1 MRDKIT
7 EKDQALAF
15 PNAQQDKWTDRP
27 GWELM
32 QVLRG
37 IRRRVA
43 PYGTQRDRVLSR
55 GLHRFRRAPNT
66 DLSPSPPESVIEG
79 ILDSPA
85 PDSSCHGALS
95 VAGWAVSP
103 RGAIEHIRILLEGQL
118 IGEASYGWIRPDVV
132 ATHPHISK
140 AACGYAGNFVINP
153 RRTGVGPANVIVQI
167 NDAVGNMLE
176 YNRSIVIVEPP
187 SGLYSQSHPEV
198 EIDVEDLM
206 TRIDQV
212 IAESQLEEADH
223 WKRPSDEVMELLDVD
238 PSDAAVGL
246 FAPTM
251 NSKGQ
256 DAQEVPKYDLICQVT
271 GSPNREGFWKSGA
284 QSVRN
289 INAAL
294 SVIGTS
300 LQDYHRVLDFGCGCG
315 RILLHL
321 TDVARDMELYG
332 VDVDAEAIA
341 WAQRHIPCARVSVN
355 RPLPPL
361 DFPSESFD
369 LIFSHSVLTHLD
381 EEYQDA
387 WLAELRRVSRPE
399 GIVLLTVH
407 GDYPFQ
413 TLLAKLRS
421 KGKDAARLLK
431 TLHQKGILF
440 YDQDVWKGGP
450 FPEYYHSTFHMPWYV
465 FQHWSTF
472 FDVKGYL
479 VRGALDYED
488 IVVLQRKQDDNK
500 SAGAIQPIGNS
511 LALPFAFRPNTLDQA
526 IFNAVY
532 RENEYRLPTRFA
544 SEDIIIDLGAH
555 IGSFCYA
562 VLTRGANHV
571 YGYEASREN
580 WELAKRALRTF
591 GRRVQLHPQAVWRS
605 DREGDTLFL
614 SPYDMA
620 GSITNTGAVTV
631 WNEQTGTEKLDVVSL
646 DEIINQVT
654 DHGQKRVRLIK
665 VDCEGSEYPILYTAH
680 TLHLVDG
687 LCGEYH
693 NLDRLIKA
701 IPERIRVEG
710 FEAYNGKGLGDYLQR
725 LGFTVELAPYDDHIG
740 FFFAHRN
747 QVKAVR

>member
-7 EKDQALAF
+7 EKAQALPF
-15 PNAQQDKWTDRP
+15 LKGEQDKWTDRP
-27 GWELM
+27 SWELM

-55 GLHRFRRAPNT
+55 GLHSLRRARNT

-79 ILDSPA
+79 ILDSPP
-85 PDSSCHGALS
+85 PDSSCHGALN

-103 RGAIEHIRILLEGQL
+103 RGAIEHIRIFLEGQL

-153 RRTGVGPANVIVQI
+153 RRTGAGPANVIIRI
-167 NDAVGNMLE
+167 NDAAGNMLE
-176 YNRSIVIVEPP
+176 YNRTIVIVEPP
-187 SGLYSQSHPEV
+187 SGLYRESHPEV

-223 WKRPSDEVMELLDVD
+223 WKRPSDEAIQLLDGD
-238 PSDAAVGL
+238 PAEVAVGL
-246 FAPTM
+246 FTPTL
-251 NSKGQ
+251 NSKGKEAPEFP
-256 DAQEVPKYDLICQVT
+256 DYDLIWRVT
-271 GSPNREGFWKSGA
+271 GSYNQEGFWKSGA

-289 INAAL
+289 INVAL
-294 SVIGTS
+294 SVVGTL
-300 LQDYHRVLDFGCGCG
+300 LQDYHRVLDFGCGWG

-321 TDVARDMELYG
+321 ADVARDMEVYG

-341 WAQRHIPCARVSVN
+341 WTQRHIPYAEVSVN
-355 RPLPPL
+355 QPMPPL
-361 DFPSESFD
+361 HFPSEYFD
-369 LIFSHSVLTHLD
+369 LVFSHSVLTHLD

-387 WLAELRRVSRPE
+387 WLAELRRVSKPE

-413 TLLAKLRS
+413 MLLAELRS
-421 KGKDAARLLK
+421 KGKDTSGLLK

-440 YDQDVWKGGP
+440 YDQDLLKGSLLP
-450 FPEYYHSTFHMPWYV
+450 DYYHSTFHIPWYV

-479 VRGALDYED
+479 VRGALDYDD
-488 IVVLQRKQDDNK
+488 IVVLQRKQDDNE
-500 SAGAIQPIGNS
+500 SAEAIQPLGNS

-526 IFNAVY
+526 IFDAVY
-532 RENEYRLPTRFA
+532 HLNEYRLPAQFA
-544 SEDIIIDLGAH
+544 PEDIIIDVGAH

-562 VLTRGANHV
+562 ALTRGANHV

-591 GRRVQLHPQAVWRS
+591 GKRVQLHTQAVWRS
-605 DREGDTLFL
+605 DREEDTLFL
-614 SPYDMA
+614 SPYEVSGA
-620 GSITNTGAVTV
+620 ITNTGAANV
-631 WNEQTGTEKLDVVSL
+631 WKEQSGTEKLEVVSL

-654 DHGQKRVRLIK
+654 HHGQGRVRLIK

-710 FEAYNGKGLGDYLQR
+710 FEAYNGKGLSDYLQR
-725 LGFTVELAPYDDHIG
+725 LGFTVELAPYDDRIG

-747 QVKAVR
+747 PVKAVC